1 MKYDLIIDSRPT
13 EVALALLRDGLL
25 IEFHKEK
32 HDNDFSVGDIY
43 LAKVRKTVPGL
54 NAAFVNVGYERDG
67 FLHYLDLGAHYNS
80 YKKFT
85 HQAINQKLNTA
96 SLKNFKK
103 EKTLDKEGAIN
114 NVIKNGDLLLT
125 QISKEPISTKGPRLT
140 SEISL
145 AGRYM
150 VLLPFSDKVSISQK
164 IDDSRTI

>member
-67 FLHYLDLGAHYNS
+67 FLHYLDLGPHYNS
-80 YKKFT
+80 YKNS
-85 HQAINQKLNTA
+85 QIKL
-96 SLKNFKK
+96 
-103 EKTLDKEGAIN
+103 
-114 NVIKNGDLLLT
+114 
-125 QISKEPISTKGPRLT
+125 
-140 SEISL
+140 
-145 AGRYM
+145 
-150 VLLPFSDKVSISQK
+150 
-164 IDDSRTI
+164 